1 MKRFQVALF
10 GKEGCDKCE
19 VLKKRLDKILQEK
32 PYEEFEF
39 VYCDLGTVEGLVR
52 FCRSDVLNPQRIPS
66 FMVFHK
72 ETDQEEADPDPLR
85 CRREISAEEEIETFL
100 ALETDYKT
108 TGIISPKMIKNVL
121 DQALKKI
128 PADV

>member
-19 VLKKRLDKILQEK
+19 VLKKRLNKILQEK

-39 VYCDLGTVEGLVR
+39 VYCDLGTLEGLVR
-52 FCRSDVLNPQRIPS
+52 FCSSEVLNPQRIPS
-66 FMVFHK
+66 FIVSHNP
-72 ETDQEEADPDPLR
+72 TGRQEASFSPVM
-85 CRREISAEEEIETFL
+85 CRKRVSAEEEIETFL

-108 TGIISPKMIKNVL
+108 NGVITPQMIKDVL
-121 DQALKKI
+121 DQAAKKI
-128 PADV
+128 TADV

>member
-10 GKEGCDKCE
+10 GKEGCDKCK
-19 VLKKRLDKILQEK
+19 VLKKRLDKIFQER

-39 VYCDLGTVEGLVR
+39 FYCDLGTVEGLVR
-52 FCRSDVLNPQRIPS
+52 FCRSEVLNPQRIPS

-72 ETDQEEADPDPLR
+72 EADQEEVDPDPVR
-85 CRREISAEEEIETFL
+85 CRRKISAEEEIETFL
-100 ALETDYKT
+100 ALETDYKA
-108 TGIISPKMIKNVL
+108 TGVVTPKMIMNVL

-128 PADV
+128 TADV